1 MIYIAHRGL
10 LTGPS
15 KELENSPEQIL
26 AAISLG
32 FDCELDLW
40 LVDNSLILGHDS
52 PQYIISEDWLM
63 NPHMWIHAKNIEALH
78 WLSSHPRYKFNYF
91 WHESDQ
97 YTMTST
103 GYIWTYPGRELT
115 PRSVMV
121 LPELIDNTLHK
132 LDSNCYAICS
142 DFVEVIKNME
152 NHNENSSMR

>member
-1 MIYIAHRGL
+1 M
-10 LTGPS
+10 TGPS
-15 KELENSPEQIL
+15 KELENSPDQIL

-32 FDCELDLW
+32 FDCEIDLW
-40 LVDNSLILGHDS
+40 LVDNSLLLGHDS
-52 PQYIISEDWLM
+52 PQYVITEDWLM
-63 NPHMWIHAKNIEALH
+63 NPRLWIHAKNIEALH
-78 WLSSHPRYKFNYF
+78 WLSSNPKHNYNYF

-115 PRSVMV
+115 IRSIMV
-121 LPELIDNTLHK
+121 LPELIDSTLGK
-132 LDSNCYAICS
+132 LDSNCHAICS